1 MKPVKVGLLGL
12 GTVGTGVVRIVE
24 GNQEDLSSQV
34 GSPIVIEKIAVKN
47 TEKERVI
54 AVDRAKLTEDPWEV
68 IRHPDIDVIVE
79 VMGGIDQTKEYI
91 LEALERGK
99 HIVTANKIS
108 WHCMVQRFW
117 RRRRRNNVTCS
128 MRRVLLEGFRSFVR

>member
-1 MKPVKVGLLGL
+1 MVESYRGEGEKDNGGRALVKPVKVGLLGL

-47 TEKERVI
+47 TEKDRVI
-54 AVDRAKLTEDPWEV
+54 AVDRAKLTVDPWEV

-91 LEALERGK
+91 LEALERGQTYRYGK
-99 HIVTANKIS
+99 
-108 WHCMVQRFW
+108 
-117 RRRRRNNVTCS
+117 
-128 MRRVLLEGFRSFVR
+128 